1 MASQAVR
8 LRVLGPLD
16 ARVGGLSVPLGGPRQ
31 RAVLALLVAM
41 RGDVVSVDRMI
52 EDLWRG
58 EPPAKATASLQSYVA
73 NLRRTLEPD
82 RPPRAPAE
90 VLVSAAPGYAIRL
103 DPDAVDAWRFERLAE
118 QARTLSGHDPA
129 AARKALGEALGL
141 WRGAAFAEVA
151 DEEWAVAESVRLGE
165 IRLGA
170 QELLVEVT
178 LRAAPATEAVPG
190 AELLTRRHPLRE
202 ESWRLLAL
210 ALWGSGRQADALA
223 ALRRARHIL
232 AEELGL
238 DPGPALADLERAI
251 LNQDLTLLTAATR
264 SSVPPPVQVPEARRP
279 ATQGRAAPRPAE
291 TRPAEPLFVGRDTE
305 LTVLDQAAA
314 DAGAGESRLV
324 LISGEPG
331 AGKSTLIN
339 RLIDGLDPARWR
351 IAAGRCPEDEG
362 APPAWAWIEALR
374 PLTRDVPLGG
384 YQAEL
389 APLLGEGQLPAE
401 GDAASGRFR
410 LHRAVCAWL
419 RGMTGE
425 SGGTGTGNGPGRA
438 IAIILDDLHRAD
450 AETLGLLT
458 AVAEELAG
466 TRILLVAA
474 FRPSD
479 VTESQEDA
487 FAQLARLSPIRLPLS
502 GLSAEDTGRLVSYI
516 CAKPV
521 DPDTLASLTERTGGN
536 PFYVRESARLLDSE
550 GRLGA
555 VPDGVRDV
563 LRRRLA
569 RLPAPAVSVLRLAA
583 VVGREAEVEV
593 LVGAADANED
603 GVLAALEAG
612 VLTGLLTEPS
622 PGRVRFAH
630 ALVRDTLHQDLS
642 QMRRARTHARV
653 ADSIARL
660 HPGDLPALAHH
671 YARAATSATA
681 ERAMDYS
688 IRAAELA
695 TRRYAHDT
703 AAGLLAQALDCFDR
717 VPGDAGDRDARRVDL
732 LGRLVRAQVL
742 SGDVTG
748 ARDTRQRAIDLAQ
761 ETGRDD
767 LLIIAFTCWTEAT
780 PWQIKPYGV
789 VDERTLDLLARLLRR
804 DDLEPLTRCRLLE
817 MVVAELDGESDP
829 RAGVAVAELA
839 ALAETLDDPA
849 AHAISLV
856 AQIRR
861 CHFESGPHRVIEL
874 GERLAEIGVAHDLVA
889 YRWYGEFVAA
899 RACCL
904 LADIPAMRRHLDR
917 AHEIAKSYQMVE
929 ARQVGMVAE
938 AMLVQVS
945 GRYEEAE
952 RLYNEAFATL
962 SRAGSIH
969 ADRAQVFSVFT
980 IRFAQGRL
988 SEYIPVAD
996 LLFEVHGPIAADIV
1010 ALCLLEDGQ
1019 VERARQ
1025 ARARGRELRRDFYY
1039 TTYAAMRG
1047 LATARLGTPAEI
1059 TEIIEVLLPI
1069 RDVLP
1074 GSTSMSVASRPIAHT
1089 LGDLYLAAGQPEE
1102 AAESYRHAA
1111 EIARR
1116 YGARVWAAE
1125 AEEAARGVGS
1135 KPAPRGGQEG

>member
-1 MASQAVR
+1 MR

-16 ARVGGLSVPLGGPRQ
+16 ARVGGVSVSLGGPRQ

-58 EPPAKATASLQSYVA
+58 EPPAKAIASLQSYVA

-103 DPDAVDAWRFERLAE
+103 DADAVDAWRFEQLTQ
-118 QARTLSGHDPA
+118 QARTLGERDPA

-141 WRGAAFAEVA
+141 WRGEAFAEVA
-151 DEEWAVAESVRLGE
+151 DEEWAIAESVRLGE

-178 LRAAPATEAVPG
+178 LRSAPAIEAVPG

-238 DPGPALADLERAI
+238 DPGPALAELEQAI
-251 LNQDLTLLTAATR
+251 LGQDLSVLTAATR
-264 SSVPPPVQVPEARRP
+264 APAPQPVRVAAAAEPRESASARV
-279 ATQGRAAPRPAE
+279 T
-291 TRPAEPLFVGRDTE
+291 EPLFVGRETE
-305 LTVLDQAAA
+305 LGVLTGA
-314 DAGAGESRLV
+314 AGEVLAGGSRLA

-331 AGKSTLIN
+331 AGKTTLIN

-374 PLTRDVPLGG
+374 PLTGEVPLGG

-389 APLLGEGQLPAE
+389 APLLGEGQHPTE
-401 GDAASGRFR
+401 ENAAVGRFR

-419 RGMTGE
+419 RGMTGDPAR
-425 SGGTGTGNGPGRA
+425 NGPAAPGRA
-438 IAIILDDLHRAD
+438 LAILLDDLHRAD

-466 TRILLVAA
+466 ARILLVAA

-479 VTESQEDA
+479 VTESQENA
-487 FAQLARLSPIRLPLS
+487 FAQLARLSPIRLPLA
-502 GLSAEDTGRLVSYI
+502 GLSAGDIGRLVTSI
-516 CAKPV
+516 CARPV
-521 DPDTLASLTERTGGN
+521 DEDTMASLAERTGGN

-593 LVGAADANED
+593 LVGAADADED
-603 GVLAALEAG
+603 GVLDALEAG
-612 VLTGLLTEPS
+612 VLTGLLTEPA

-688 IRAAELA
+688 LRAGELA

-703 AAGLLAQALDCFDR
+703 AADLFAQALECFER
-717 VPGDAGDRDARRVDL
+717 VPGEVGDRDARRIEL
-732 LGRLVRAQVL
+732 LARLVRAQVL
-742 SGDVTG
+742 SGDVAA
-748 ARDTRQRAIDLAQ
+748 ARETRRRAIDLA
-761 ETGRDD
+761 EEAGRDD

-780 PWQIKPYGV
+780 PWQIKPYGM
-789 VDERTLDLLARLLRR
+789 VDERMVDLLTRLLRR
-804 DDLEPLTRCRLLE
+804 ADIEPLTRCGLLE
-817 MVVAELDGESDP
+817 MLASELEGDDDQREVAAAAEL
-829 RAGVAVAELA
+829 AELA
-839 ALAETLDDPA
+839 ATLGDPVAEA
-849 AHAISLV
+849 AHLIV
-856 AQIRR
+856 EIRHSR
-861 CHFESGPHRVIEL
+861 WETEPRRVIEL
-874 GERLAEIGVAHDLVA
+874 AERLAEVGAAHHMVA
-889 YRWYGEFVAA
+889 YRWYGEFAAA
-899 RACCL
+899 RGACL
-904 LADIPAMRRHLDR
+904 LGDLPRMRAHLDR
-917 AHEIAKSYQMVE
+917 AQEIAKTYQMVE
-929 ARQVGMVAE
+929 ARAVGAVAE
-938 AMLVQVS
+938 ATLAHIA
-945 GRYEEAE
+945 GRLAEAE
-952 RLYNEAFATL
+952 QRFKDAYTAMA
-962 SRAGSIH
+962 RAGSIH
-969 ADRAQVFSVFT
+969 ADSALAFSVFG
-980 IRFAQGRL
+980 IRLDQDRL
-988 SEYIPVAD
+988 AEYAPVAD
-996 LLFEVHGPIAADIV
+996 LLFETHGRVAADVV
-1010 ALCLLEDGQ
+1010 AICL
-1019 VERARQ
+1019 
-1025 ARARGRELRRDFYY
+1025 
-1039 TTYAAMRG
+1039 
-1047 LATARLGTPAEI
+1047 
-1059 TEIIEVLLPI
+1059 
-1069 RDVLP
+1069 
-1074 GSTSMSVASRPIAHT
+1074 
-1089 LGDLYLAAGQPEE
+1089 LAAGQPEQAQAARARGETLRRDYYYSMYAVMRGLAVARLGTRAEMAEMIELLGEIRDIVPGTASLSVAARPVAHTIGDLLLAAGRPAE
-1102 AAESYRHAA
+1102 AAENYRHAA
-1111 EIARR
+1111 AIARIH
-1116 YGARVWAAE
+1116 GAVPWAAQ
-1125 AEEAARGVGS
+1125 AEEAARKALGLVS
-1135 KPAPRGGQEG
+1135 KTAPRGGQEG

>member
-1 MASQAVR
+1 MARVPVL
-8 LRVLGPLD
+8 LRVLGPFD
-16 ARVGGLSVPLGGPRQ
+16 ARVGDRSVPLGGPRQ

-73 NLRRTLEPD
+73 NLRRLLEPD

-90 VLVSAAPGYAIRL
+90 VIVSAAPGYAIRL

-118 QARTLSGHDPA
+118 RARTLSERDPA

-141 WRGAAFAEVA
+141 WRGEAFAEVA
-151 DEEWAVAESVRLGE
+151 DEEWAIAESVRLGE

-178 LRAAPATEAVPG
+178 LHSAPAIEAVPG

-223 ALRRARHIL
+223 ALRRARHTL

-238 DPGPALADLERAI
+238 DPGPALVELERAI
-251 LNQDLTLLTAATR
+251 LNQDLSVLTAATR
-264 SSVPPPVQVPEARRP
+264 PRAPQPV
-279 ATQGRAAPRPAE
+279 AAEIRKPAE
-291 TRPAEPLFVGRDTE
+291 TRAVEPLFVGRDTE
-305 LTVLDQAAA
+305 LDVLAKAAQ
-314 DAGAGESRLV
+314 DALAGESRLV

-339 RLIDGLDPARWR
+339 RLIDGLGPEHWR
-351 IAAGRCPEDEG
+351 IATGRCPEDDG

-374 PLTRDVPLGG
+374 PLTRDVPLGA
-384 YQAEL
+384 YQGEL
-389 APLLGEGQLPAE
+389 APLLGEGQHPTE
-401 GDAASGRFR
+401 ENAAIGRFR
-410 LHRAVCAWL
+410 LHRAACAWL

-425 SGGTGTGNGPGRA
+425 NGNGPGLA
-438 IAIILDDLHRAD
+438 IVLDDLHRAD

-466 TRILLVAA
+466 ARILLVAA

-487 FAQLARLSPIRLPLS
+487 FAQLARHSPIRLPLA
-502 GLSAEDTGRLVSYI
+502 GLSAADVEALVSSI
-516 CAKPV
+516 CARPV
-521 DPDTLASLTERTGGN
+521 DRDTLASLAERTGGN

-593 LVGAADANED
+593 LVGAADADED
-603 GVLAALEAG
+603 GVLEALEAG
-612 VLTGLLTEPS
+612 VLTGLLTEPA

-681 ERAMDYS
+681 ERAMSYS
-688 IRAAELA
+688 IRAGELA

-703 AAGLLAQALDCFDR
+703 AADLFAQALECFERVPGEVGDRDGRRVELLARLAQAH
-717 VPGDAGDRDARRVDL
+717 
-732 LGRLVRAQVL
+732 VL
-742 SGDVTG
+742 SGDVAA
-748 ARDTRQRAIDLAQ
+748 ARQTRQRAINLAE

-767 LLIIAFTCWTEAT
+767 LLITALTCWTEAT
-780 PWQIKPYGV
+780 PWQIKPYGT
-789 VDERTLDLLARLLRR
+789 VDERTLDLLARVLRR
-804 DDLEPLTRCRLLE
+804 DDLEPLTRCRLLDMVYSE
-817 MVVAELDGESDP
+817 MEGEEDPRATAAVAELD
-829 RAGVAVAELA
+829 ALVA
-839 ALAETLDDPA
+839 TMDDPA
-849 AHAISLV
+849 AEAINLV
-856 AQIRR
+856 VQIRR
-861 CHFESGPHRVIEL
+861 CHMEADPRRVVEL
-874 GERLAEIGVAHDLVA
+874 SERLIEIAVAHHMVA
-889 YRWYGEFVAA
+889 YRWYGEFLAA
-899 RACCL
+899 RGRCML
-904 LADIPAMRRHLDR
+904 GDVGRMRAHLDR
-917 AHEIAKSYQMVE
+917 AHEIAKAYQMVE
-929 ARQVGMVAE
+929 AGAVGMIAE
-938 AMLVQVS
+938 GTLAHIA
-945 GRYEEAE
+945 GRLEEAE
-952 RLYNEAFATL
+952 QRYVEAYHAL

-969 ADRAQVFSVFT
+969 AEGGHAFAEFG
-980 IRFAQGRL
+980 IRLSQGRL
-988 SEYIPVAD
+988 AEYAPVAD
-996 LLFEVHGPIAADIV
+996 LMFETYGPTAADIV
-1010 ALCLLEDGQ
+1010 ALVLLEAGE
-1019 VERARQ
+1019 VERARA
-1025 ARARGRELRRDFYY
+1025 ARAQGQALRRDYY
-1039 TTYAAMRG
+1039 YSMYAVMRG
-1047 LATARLGTPAEI
+1047 EAVARLGTQAEMA
-1059 TEIIEVLLPI
+1059 EMIEVLREIEDL
-1069 RDVLP
+1069 VP
-1074 GSTSMSVASRPIAHT
+1074 GTASLSVAARPVAHT
-1089 LGDLYLAAGQPEE
+1089 LGDLLLAAGRPAE
-1102 AAESYRHAA
+1102 AVASYRHAA
-1111 EIARR
+1111 VIARVH
-1116 YGARVWAAE
+1116 GAATWAAE

-1135 KPAPRGGQEG
+1135 KTAPRDGQEG

>member
-1 MASQAVR
+1 MPVL

-16 ARVGGLSVPLGGPRQ
+16 ARVGDGSVPLGGPRQ

-73 NLRRTLEPD
+73 NLRRLLEPD

-90 VLVSAAPGYAIRL
+90 VIVSAAPGYAIRL
-103 DPDAVDAWRFERLAE
+103 DPDAVDAWRFERLAA
-118 QARTLSGHDPA
+118 QARTLSESDPA

-141 WRGAAFAEVA
+141 WRGEAFAEVA
-151 DEEWAVAESVRLGE
+151 DEEWAIAESVRLGE

-178 LRAAPATEAVPG
+178 LHSAPPIEAVPG

-223 ALRRARHIL
+223 ALRRARHTL

-238 DPGPALADLERAI
+238 DPGPALVELERAI
-251 LNQDLTLLTAATR
+251 LNQDLAVLTAATR
-264 SSVPPPVQVPEARRP
+264 PR
-279 ATQGRAAPRPAE
+279 APRPVAAGTREPAE
-291 TRPAEPLFVGRDTE
+291 TRATEPLFVGRDTE
-305 LTVLDQAAA
+305 LAVLATAAR
-314 DAGAGESRLV
+314 DALAGESRLV

-339 RLIDGLDPARWR
+339 RLIDGLGPEHWR
-351 IAAGRCPEDEG
+351 IAAGRCPEDDG

-374 PLTRDVPLGG
+374 PLTGDVPLGA

-389 APLLGEGQLPAE
+389 APLLGEGQHPTE
-401 GDAASGRFR
+401 ENAAIGRFR

-419 RGMTGE
+419 RGMSAG
-425 SGGTGTGNGPGRA
+425 GNGPGRA

-466 TRILLVAA
+466 ARILLVAA

-487 FAQLARLSPIRLPLS
+487 FAQLARHSPIRLPLA
-502 GLSAEDTGRLVSYI
+502 GLSAADIEALVSSI
-516 CAKPV
+516 CARPV
-521 DPDTLASLTERTGGN
+521 DRDTLASLAEQTGGN

-593 LVGAADANED
+593 LVEAADTDED
-603 GVLAALEAG
+603 GVLEALEAG
-612 VLTGLLTEPS
+612 VLTGLLTEPA

-642 QMRRARTHARV
+642 RMRRARTHARV

-681 ERAMDYS
+681 ERAMNYS
-688 IRAAELA
+688 IRAGELA

-703 AAGLLAQALDCFDR
+703 AADLFAQALECFER
-717 VPGDAGDRDARRVDL
+717 VPGEVGDRDGRRMEL
-732 LGRLVRAQVL
+732 LARLVQAHVL
-742 SGDVTG
+742 SGDVAA
-748 ARDTRQRAIDLAQ
+748 ARQTRQRAIDLAE

-767 LLIIAFTCWTEAT
+767 LLITAFTSWTEAT
-780 PWQIKPYGV
+780 PWQITPYGV
-789 VDERTLDLLARLLRR
+789 VDERTLDLLARVLRR
-804 DDLEPLTRCRLLE
+804 DDLEPLTRCRLLDMVYSE
-817 MVVAELDGESDP
+817 MEGEEDPRAAAAAAELD
-829 RAGVAVAELA
+829 ALVA
-839 ALAETLDDPA
+839 TMDDPA
-849 AHAISLV
+849 AEAINLV
-856 AQIRR
+856 VQIRCCR
-861 CHFESGPHRVIEL
+861 MEAEPRRVVEL
-874 GERLAEIGVAHDLVA
+874 SERLIEIAVAHHMVA
-889 YRWYGEFVAA
+889 YRWYGEFLAA
-899 RACCL
+899 RGRCVL
-904 LADIPAMRRHLDR
+904 GDVGRMRAHLDR
-917 AHEIAKSYQMVE
+917 AHEIAKAYQMVE
-929 ARQVGMVAE
+929 AGAVGMVAE
-938 AMLVQVS
+938 AALVQIA
-945 GRYEEAE
+945 GRLEEAE
-952 RLYNEAFATL
+952 QRYLEAYTAL
-962 SRAGSIH
+962 ARAGSFH
-969 ADRAQVFSVFT
+969 AEGGHAFAVFG
-980 IRFAQGRL
+980 IRLSQGRL
-988 SEYIPVAD
+988 AEYAPAID
-996 LLFEVHGPIAADIV
+996 LLFETYGPIAADIV
-1010 ALCLLEDGQ
+1010 ALALLAAGQ
-1019 VERARQ
+1019 VEQAQ
-1025 ARARGRELRRDFYY
+1025 AARARGQALRRDYY
-1039 TTYAAMRG
+1039 YSMYAVMRG
-1047 LATARLGTPAEI
+1047 QAAARLGTPAEMAEMI
-1059 TEIIEVLLPI
+1059 ETLREIEDLV
-1069 RDVLP
+1069 P
-1074 GSTSMSVASRPIAHT
+1074 GTTSLSVAARPVAHT
-1089 LGDLYLAAGQPEE
+1089 LGDLLLAAGRPAE
-1102 AAESYRHAA
+1102 AVASYRHAA
-1111 EIARR
+1111 VIARV
-1116 YGARVWAAE
+1116 YGAATWAAE
-1125 AEEAARGVGS
+1125 AEEAALGVDS
-1135 KPAPRGGQEG
+1135 KTAPRGGQEG